1 MTLAAALDISSR
13 RTLPFFWDDASDFSV
28 LEKVAVSAFNNSK
41 KKTLSTQK
49 SVLPRTAPIVTMNP
63 QAIKKTT
70 KSKNEKLGRVF
81 SRIAVVP
88 FNRIEAEQSL
98 ENSLNLQMELQPLL
112 ETAVR
117 SIGIILKLG
126 DAFTTMRTDPVFQE
140 VLTMSEQFYG
150 LDLRAKFNYVLL
162 MFSTGKILEM
172 LNLKDEYFP
181 LVKLWMVDAVI
192 PYHKQIMELGHTR
205 ELNVKSGMSHS
216 VSMQD
221 EIEMRA
227 LIQDIAVQASTNP
240 DKVMSFFKPNIS
252 ARKCSCGEA
261 FAFKVGEMLQ
271 FINRGGQQDALRAF
285 IKSQGIGCN
294 GIKLVFKG
302 TQCHGSHI
310 RRRAIP
316 EDCLKRLDE
325 AFQKKVP
332 MSVSKSKEGGSA
344 VAEEK
349 DIGQVD
355 AKEVEVAIIDTAPQE
370 SGVPR
375 SKEGTSIVFEDA
387 EDSSALDEQELEVAI
402 IDTAPQESGVPKSK
416 EGGSVAYE
424 EEEDSSALDAKD
436 GNAAS
441 PTLRDAGVSMSKQGK
456 STIAEEEGDVAII
469 GITPHEPKVLENP
482 RQKNQ
487 ATKRKQRTDK
497 LQDGLTPKEVV
508 SGKRARKT
516 TKK

>member
-370 SGVPR
+370 SGVP
-375 SKEGTSIVFEDA
+375 
-387 EDSSALDEQELEVAI
+387 
-402 IDTAPQESGVPKSK
+402 KSK